1 MNTGIPN
8 AKVAEDTQRSQR
20 SFRKNPLRLLR
31 ILRVLCVPV
40 LVVGCSFAPK
50 YDRPAPPVPNEFPY
64 PAATAGTP
72 AANLPWQQF
81 FGDERL
87 RSLIALALANNRDLR
102 IAVLNIDQA
111 RGQYDVR
118 RADLFP
124 TLGATVTRV
133 PGSGSA
139 ASVWTAGIG
148 TSAWEVDLFG
158 RVRNSSDAALSQFFA
173 TEEGRKAAQISLVA
187 SVASTWLSLVA
198 DDELLAITRETLA
211 GREESLR
218 LTRLRFENGVT
229 SEVDFRLAES
239 LAESARATL
248 AQLTRQRALDIDALA
263 LLVGQPVPAQFQ
275 TPTGTASVSLPD
287 LPAGTPS
294 EVLVKRPDVLQAE
307 HLLVAANANIGAARA
322 GYFPH
327 IALTAGLGKAST
339 ELSGLFKAGGWAWAV
354 APAIAQTI
362 FDWGR
367 ISGNVAAA
375 TAARDI
381 AIAQYERAIQS
392 AFREVADALAGR
404 ATFGDQLA
412 AQSRVAEAEAVRYR
426 LAKLRYDNGVA
437 SYLDLLDAQRSLF
450 TAQQALVQTRLAQLQ
465 AQVQLYRSL
474 GGGWGDNGT

>member
-1 MNTGIPN
+1 MM
-8 AKVAEDTQRSQR
+8 K
-20 SFRKNPLRLLR
+20 
-31 ILRVLCVPV
+31 PV
-40 LVVGCSFAPK
+40 IALACAALVGACSFAPK
-50 YDRPAPPVPNEFPY
+50 YERPAPPVPNDFPY
-64 PAATAGTP
+64 PSATTGTP
-72 AANLPWQQF
+72 AAALPWQQF

-87 RSLIALALANNRDLR
+87 RSLVSIALANNRDLR
-102 IAVLNIDQA
+102 IAILNIEQA
-111 RGQYDVR
+111 RGQYNVR

-124 TLGATVTRV
+124 TLGANLQRV
-133 PGSGSA
+133 PASGDA
-139 ASVWTAGIG
+139 PSVWTLGIG

-158 RVRNSSDAALSQFFA
+158 RVRNSSDAALAQFFA

-187 SVASTWLSLVA
+187 SVANTWLSLVA

-248 AQLTRQRALDIDALA
+248 AQLTRQRALDLDALA
-263 LLVGQPVPAQFQ
+263 LLIGQPVPAQFQ

-294 EVLVKRPDVLQAE
+294 EVLVQRPDVLQAE
-307 HLLVAANANIGAARA
+307 QQLIAANANIGAARA
-322 GYFPH
+322 AYFPH
-327 IALTAGLGKAST
+327 IALTAGIGKAST

-354 APAIAQTI
+354 APTIAQTI

-367 ISGNVAAA
+367 IGGNVTAA

-381 AIAQYERAIQS
+381 AVAQYERAIQS

-450 TAQQALVQTRLAQLQ
+450 AAQQALVQTRLAQLQ

-474 GGGWGDNGT
+474 GGGWSGTGT